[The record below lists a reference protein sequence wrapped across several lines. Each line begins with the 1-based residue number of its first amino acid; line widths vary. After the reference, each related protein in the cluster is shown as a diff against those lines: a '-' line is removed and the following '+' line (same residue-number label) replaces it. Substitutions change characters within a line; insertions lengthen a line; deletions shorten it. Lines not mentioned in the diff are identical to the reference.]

1 MANVRYPNMKKR
13 SIPQVSDSV
22 SRKMAA
28 SAQDI
33 LLALSIAILADVF
46 DFDDEQIELFTESY
60 ITLSDSLGVGTD
72 TVEQIKQNIKETYD
86 VKFLG
91 G

>member
-28 SAQDI
+28 SAQNI
-33 LLALSIAILADVF
+33 LLALAIAILADVF
-46 DFDDEQIELFTESY
+46 DFDDEQIKLFRESY
-60 ITLSDSLGVGTD
+60 LQLSESLGVGTD
-72 TVEQIKQNIKETYD
+72 TIEKIKANIKEIYG
-86 VKFLG
+86 VSV
-91 G
+91 

>member
-28 SAQDI
+28 SAQHI
-33 LLALSIAILADVF
+33 LLALAIAILADVF
-46 DFDDEQIELFTESY
+46 DFDDEQIELFRTSY
-60 ITLSDSLGVGTD
+60 LQLSESLGVGTD
-72 TVEQIKQNIKETYD
+72 TIEKIKANIKEIYG
-86 VKFLG
+86 VSV
-91 G
+91 

>member
-28 SAQDI
+28 SAQNI
-33 LLALSIAILADVF
+33 LLALAIAILADVF
-46 DFDDEQIELFTESY
+46 DFDDEQIELFKTSY
-60 ITLSDSLGVGTD
+60 LQLSESLGVGTD
-72 TVEQIKQNIKETYD
+72 TIEKIKANIKEIYG
-86 VKFLG
+86 VSV
-91 G
+91 